1 MARGKKSIYTDTMGR
16 FMTRSLFVETILKEQ
31 SDKGIKPMYSLTGV
45 SGYTDVHQLYLE
57 SGDPTGYT
65 FAIEAFDS
73 WDHFMHLSSLQ
84 WFRKHLASWES
95 ELEIKMRSEG
105 IKQLM
110 KTATSEGSRGTTAA
124 KYIADAGWK
133 TKRGRPS
140 KEDVDREQI
149 QQARIKEDLGDDAK
163 RMNLH

>member
-1 MARGKKSIYTDTMGR
+1 MARGKKSEYTDKMGR
-16 FMTRSLFVETILKEQ
+16 YMTRSLFIETILKEQ
-31 SDKGIKPMYSLTGV
+31 SAKGIKPMYSLTGV
-45 SGYTDVHQLYLE
+45 QGYTDVHAMYVN
-57 SGDPTGYT
+57 SADPTGYS
-65 FAIEAFDS
+65 FAISAFES
-73 WDHFMHLSSLQ
+73 WDHFVYLSNLQ
-84 WFRKHLASWES
+84 WFRKHLVSWEA

-110 KTATSEGSRGTTAA
+110 TTATTEGSRGTTAA

-140 KEDVDREQI
+140 KEEVEREQI
-149 QQARIKEDLGDDAK
+149 QQARIKEELGDDAK

>member
-1 MARGKKSIYTDTMGR
+1 MARGKKSAYTDKMGR

-31 SDKGIKPMYSLTGV
+31 SLKGIKPMYTLTGV
-45 SGYTDVHQLYLE
+45 KGFTDVHEMYVN
-57 SGDPTGYT
+57 SADPTGYS
-65 FAIEAFDS
+65 FAIEAFES
-73 WDHFMHLSSLQ
+73 WDHFLHLSSLS

-95 ELEIKMRSEG
+95 ELEVKIRSKG
-105 IKQLM
+105 MKALM
-110 KTATSEGSRGTTAA
+110 KTATTEGSRGTTAA

-140 KEDVDREQI
+140 KEDVEREQI